1 MNTII
6 SVNSLLFRNF
16 IGLLA
21 CLGIFIGAT
30 LFLANNWPPV
40 INFEWFFLPVLSLVS
55 LSGIF
60 CFSLWVLFPRNFK
73 IKIDEQNVQI
83 SEKTYFKTNIRNFDV
98 TKIVSINHIVD
109 CGSFIKMNNGKEHRI
124 NDMLMIKKAE
134 IFKIVAKLH
143 PHIKCNSDEVHLF

>member
-16 IGLLA
+16 FGLLA

-55 LSGIF
+55 LTGIF
-60 CFSLWVLFPRNFK
+60 CFSLWIFFPRNFK
-73 IKIDEQNVQI
+73 IKIDESKNQWI
-83 SEKTYFKTNIRNFDV
+83 SELMNWKNYPFDPIFHSTAKIR
-98 TKIVSINHIVD
+98 KILKKLKKLMKSFQIFYLENLLHQNMF
-109 CGSFIKMNNGKEHRI
+109 SFITPISFFSNLNI
-124 NDMLMIKKAE
+124 
-134 IFKIVAKLH
+134 
-143 PHIKCNSDEVHLF
+143 